1 MSDKTGNKTA
11 DMSKV
16 IWDTLYQNSESVY
29 ASATTEFAVG
39 GCYDVFIYDGEI
51 AVYTLTTP
59 SSVR

>member
-1 MSDKTGNKTA
+1 
-11 DMSKV
+11 MSKV